1 MPEKFPEQNSP
12 NTERQS
18 GMKEKLQKVVALGA
32 IGVTALAGEA
42 CSPDK
47 GDEGG
52 QAGGQSKSV
61 EIQKDRMLPNPAL
74 LAEYHKN
81 IREWNFPSKGQKER
95 IIARALEISI
105 NRGLRIDKESR
116 VEVEARGT
124 VPVAIKIDGQP
135 VPVGPGDYTAEELKL
150 VRMVEGISRSMGN
163 ASDRNIEES
172 LGSEEKISPLAD
184 KVFNQQKNPPKSGI
198 GGKIYTSPDFEDF

>member
-105 NRGLRIDKESR
+105 NSGLRIDKEIS
-116 VEVEARGT
+116 VEVDATGR
-124 VPVAIKIDGQP
+124 VPVAIKIDGP
-135 VPVGPGDYTAEELKL
+135 TDAGGAGDYAAEKLKH

-163 ASDRNIEES
+163 SSD
-172 LGSEEKISPLAD
+172 
-184 KVFNQQKNPPKSGI
+184 
-198 GGKIYTSPDFEDF
+198 